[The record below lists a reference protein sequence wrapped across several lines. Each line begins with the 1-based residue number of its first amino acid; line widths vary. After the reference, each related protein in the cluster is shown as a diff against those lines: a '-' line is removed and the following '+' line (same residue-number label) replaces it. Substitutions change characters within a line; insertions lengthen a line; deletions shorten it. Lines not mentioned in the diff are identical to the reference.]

1 MCLAPKSLFKIIL
14 IGYIEGL
21 NEGAVSTQD
30 WQTQCE
36 TKLLKK
42 KKSRI
47 TESSHSFHN
56 RNRGTAGI
64 S

>member
-1 MCLAPKSLFKIIL
+1 M
-14 IGYIEGL
+14 GYIEGL

-42 KKSRI
+42 KKVVSQNRATVFT
-47 TESSHSFHN
+47 TE
-56 RNRGTAGI
+56 I
-64 S
+64 EEL

>member
-1 MCLAPKSLFKIIL
+1 M
-14 IGYIEGL
+14 GYIEGL

-42 KKSRI
+42 KSYHRI
-47 TESSHSFHN
+47 EPQFSQQK
-56 RNRGTAGI
+56 
-64 S
+64 

>member
-14 IGYIEGL
+14 MGYIEGL

-42 KKSRI
+42 KKKSYHRI
-47 TESSHSFHN
+47 EPQFSQQK
-56 RNRGTAGI
+56 
-64 S
+64 

>member
-1 MCLAPKSLFKIIL
+1 M
-14 IGYIEGL
+14 GYIEGL

-36 TKLLKK
+36 TKFLKK

-56 RNRGTAGI
+56 RNRGTVGI